1 MPLFHNILFPV
12 DYSKRSHA
20 VAPAVFAMATRNQ
33 AHLTLLHSFELPI
46 GGYGDTY
53 AYMPSTIEDFHKA
66 SQFSMD
72 RFAKEHFSEY
82 NPALLKTVVE
92 SGGPVES
99 IVEYVDENA
108 IDLIMM
114 TSHGHSRFRA
124 LLLGSVTAGVL
135 HDTHCPV
142 WTDVHCDES
151 PAPAG
156 PCQNVVCAIDLS
168 EKSVEPL
175 RFAKR
180 MACENR
186 AQLYIVH
193 SEPAIED
200 IIHSQSA
207 SRFHRFLEYRA
218 REDYAPLAQKA
229 NLEAPIEVVS
239 GPLGES
245 IADAVRRHKGDLLVI
260 GRGVIEETLGR
271 LRTDAYD
278 IIRQSPCP
286 VLSV

>member
-1 MPLFHNILFPV
+1 MPLFHNILFPT
-12 DYSKRSHA
+12 DFSKRSHA
-20 VAPAVFAMATRNQ
+20 VAPAVRAMAERNQ
-33 AHLTLLHSFELPI
+33 AHLTVLHSFELPI
-46 GGYGDTY
+46 GGYGDAY

-66 SQFSMD
+66 SQSSMD
-72 RFAKEHFSEY
+72 RFVKQHFSDFDSDS
-82 NPALLKTVVE
+82 LKVVVE

-156 PCQNVVCAIDLS
+156 PCQNIVCAIDLS
-168 EKSVEPL
+168 QKSVEPL

-180 MACENR
+180 LACENR
-186 AQLYIVH
+186 ANLYIVH

-207 SRFHRFLEYRA
+207 TRFHRFLEFRA
-218 REDYAPLAQKA
+218 REDFEPLAQQA
-229 NLEAPIEVVS
+229 NLEIPLEVVS

-245 IADAVRRHKGDLLVI
+245 IADATRRHKGDMLII
-260 GRGVIEETLGR
+260 GRGVIEERLGR

-278 IIRQSPCP
+278 IIRRSPCP